1 MCRSSS
7 SLSPL
12 VRGVVLSSLKFTRTP
27 QATRRV
33 YSVGLEPAAMNVAG
47 SAVAR
52 VREHCAPAGGTAPP
66 QFQQLDCRTSNTGA
80 EAPSSV
86 CQRRAES
93 PSPGGGSGGEPLPQ
107 HCCSCGATA
116 AHCWSRRADK
126 LPVATSSREACGPQ
140 AAPAAAAVPPSEHE
154 QQRECACP
162 AARKLARANEQACL
176 PTAARCSARRFLK
189 YEIFLAGAWNF
200 QTVCFISL

>member
-1 MCRSSS
+1 MCENR
-7 SLSPL
+7 
-12 VRGVVLSSLKFTRTP
+12 VQHHSLKPT
-27 QATRRV
+27 
-33 YSVGLEPAAMNVAG
+33 GLDITLTGTLLDLQWPEC
-47 SAVAR
+47 
-52 VREHCAPAGGTAPP
+52 HCALAGGTAPP

-93 PSPGGGSGGEPLPQ
+93 PSPGGDPGGALASIAARGR
-107 HCCSCGATA
+107 HTV
-116 AHCWSRRADK
+116 AHCWSQRADK

-140 AAPAAAAVPPSEHE
+140 AAPTAAAVPPSEHE

-189 YEIFLAGAWNF
+189 YEIFLAGPWNF
-200 QTVCFISL
+200 QTWCFISL